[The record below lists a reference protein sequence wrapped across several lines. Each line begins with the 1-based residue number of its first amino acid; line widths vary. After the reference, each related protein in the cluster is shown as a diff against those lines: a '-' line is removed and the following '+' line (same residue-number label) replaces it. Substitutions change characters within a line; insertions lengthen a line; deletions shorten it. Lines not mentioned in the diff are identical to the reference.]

1 MIAFAVSAATAI
13 ITALICV
20 VVLVLDTTR
29 RTVRIYER
37 ERRRKERQRLHV
49 PIRDHAASKGIDIED
64 LLIRCGAEGW
74 SEPDKL
80 KGEGVE

>member
-1 MIAFAVSAATAI
+1 MGIVIATLTGLIVAA
-13 ITALICV
+13 ICA
-20 VVLVLDTTR
+20 VVLVRDTR